1 MQQSIQLAYIQA
13 CSGQIMCPYTSCILI
28 TAFVTPMVFV
38 LFQICLHGGGGGGGG
53 GCMLLHPTPTCA
65 NTGPDLQL
73 KLALVVF
80 SFH

>member
-1 MQQSIQLAYIQA
+1 MQLAYIRA

-53 GCMLLHPTPTCA
+53 GGGCMLLHPTPTCA

>member
-1 MQQSIQLAYIQA
+1 
-13 CSGQIMCPYTSCILI
+13 
-28 TAFVTPMVFV
+28 MVFV

-73 KLALVVF
+73 KLVLVF
-80 SFH
+80 FLPLTGPGANTPLA